1 MFYFVITRCWCI
13 RSGRKS
19 EIYFFMVKMGNKIF
33 FQTGEIHTPFEDLF
47 EFKKTRLTSC
57 SKNNALIVPLDQ

>member
-1 MFYFVITRCWCI
+1 
-13 RSGRKS
+13 
-19 EIYFFMVKMGNKIF
+19 MVKMGNKIF
-33 FQTGEIHTPFEDLF
+33 FQKREIHTPFEDLF